1 VAFQEAVDAEQNI
14 AYHRFRSI
22 IDTPFFS

>member
-14 AYHRFRSI
+14 EYHRFRSI